1 MLSCLYP
8 QARTLHSAL
17 HSAQEQLLQTHM
29 SGADISDA
37 DVTEIIRAW
46 ATRTQQIDHNLCV
59 YERMELGLQP
69 PILLLL
75 VHNSQAIIP
84 AKQGLITQFL
94 IDPNSPLCEILQRY
108 GVDQGVIPGRHR
120 MKFTMR
126 TCISEIS
133 KGTFPTQ
140 QIAPTQTPNQLG
152 MEDGDKIEVEFQEH
166 Y

>member
-1 MLSCLYP
+1 
-8 QARTLHSAL
+8 
-17 HSAQEQLLQTHM
+17 M
-29 SGADISDA
+29 SGAD
-37 DVTEIIRAW
+37 VTGILREW
-46 ATRTQQIDHNLCV
+46 ATRIQQIDHNLCV
-59 YERMELGLQP
+59 YERMEIGFQP
-69 PILLLL
+69 PILLLI

-84 AKQGLITQFL
+84 SKQGLITQFL

-126 TCISEIS
+126 SCISELS

-152 MEDGDKIEVEFQEH
+152 LEDGDKIEVEFQEH